1 MEYQGSLLQF
11 GRPIF
16 AENASHMLGLKM
28 KTDPRW
34 VNIVEKN
41 IGEIL
46 TDHAWCEQKAA
57 SSAISIMVRFPE
69 YPDLVDEM
77 TALAREEMDH
87 FALVHEKIKERGYT
101 LGFERKDPYVK
112 DLRSFIRTGGNRII
126 QLVEALLMSAMIEAR
141 SCERFRVLSEE
152 IADEDLR
159 KFYRRLM
166 ASEARHYMVFL
177 RFARKYGHGV
187 DVDTRWNEFL
197 EYEGQLMEKYG
208 REVSVHG

>member
-1 MEYQGSLLQF
+1 
-11 GRPIF
+11 
-16 AENASHMLGLKM
+16 MLGLKM

-41 IGEIL
+41 IAEIL

-77 TALAREEMDH
+77 TALAREEMEH

-159 KFYRRLM
+159 KFYRGLM

-187 DVDTRWNEFL
+187 DVEARWNEFL
-197 EYEGQLMEKYG
+197 EYEGQLMDKYG